1 MTISVGQA
9 QGVSGSQVRERF
21 EGNQLMTKELIA
33 VQYLRGAAVVMVVL
47 HHLLSTNGIEYLLVP
62 RLGGFG
68 VEIFFVISGFIMWHT
83 TATADISAVEFW
95 RRRIVRIV
103 PLYWFFLSIVVIVA
117 LLLPRLFYSTV
128 VTPENALKSF
138 FFIPHYHLVQTSVI
152 APILIPGWSLNY
164 EMFFYLL
171 FGLAV
176 FVPSRTWRAVILG
189 VQLLG
194 LVLLGLVFHPVDAVA
209 VTYTSPELLKFL
221 DGMVL
226 AMIYRANG
234 LNSPK
239 LGFALIVLGIFLS
252 PLIAVS
258 NVFGMIDSF
267 AGLSSTF
274 IVAGSLA
281 FEAVARRAPNPV
293 FHAVGNASYSIYLS
307 HLFFLRLSELVW
319 RHFSLFG
326 SSGVLDAT
334 YVACA
339 LAFAIG
345 GGIAVYYCVERPILL
360 AFRRRRSPVAATT
373 A

>member
-1 MTISVGQA
+1 
-9 QGVSGSQVRERF
+9 
-21 EGNQLMTKELIA
+21 MTKELIA
-33 VQYLRGAAVVMVVL
+33 VQYLRAAAVVMVVL

-83 TATADISAVEFW
+83 TATADISAAEFW
-95 RRRIVRIV
+95 RRRIIRIV

-117 LLLPRLFYSTV
+117 LLLPQLFYSTV
-128 VTPENALKSF
+128 VTPKNVLKSF
-138 FFIPHYHLVQTSVI
+138 LFIPHYHLVQTNVI

-176 FVPSRTWRAVILG
+176 FVPSRTWRAVILA

-194 LVLLGLVFHPVDAVA
+194 LVLLGRIFQPTDAVA
-209 VTYTSPELLKFL
+209 ATYTSPELLKFL

-226 AMIYRANG
+226 AMIYRASG
-234 LNSPK
+234 LNNPR
-239 LGFALIVLGIFLS
+239 LGFALIVVGVFFS

-258 NVFGMIDSF
+258 SVFGMIDGF

-281 FEAVARRAPNPV
+281 FEAVVRRAPNAV

-307 HLFFLRLSELVW
+307 HLFFLRLSELLW
-319 RHFSLFG
+319 RHFALFG
-326 SSGVLDAT
+326 SSRALDAT
-334 YVACA
+334 YIACA
-339 LAFAIG
+339 LTFAVG
-345 GGIAVYYCVERPILL
+345 GGIAVYYCIERPILF
-360 AFRRRRSPVAATT
+360 AFRRSHSPIAATT